1 MSLDHYRRESTKIIQ
16 MFKEGLPGG
25 EIERASI
32 DEAFI
37 DFTRPVREELLKRY
51 PYLAHVPHDAP
62 DGKDSP
68 LPPPPPIVWNEKSV
82 VIPIKPP
89 PPGQPKEQGNAG
101 GGAQVDEG
109 QEDVDVEKAEEVEA
123 EDDEE
128 EGVEADDDACTW
140 HDVALSI
147 AAELMAQIRHN
158 IHMKLGYT
166 TSAVRPSPYTRMSLI
181 SNEWMARVL
190 QETNS
195 WRRYI
200 W

>member
-1 MSLDHYRRESTKIIQ
+1 MSLDHYRRESAKIIQ

-51 PYLAHVPHDAP
+51 PYLAQVPHDAP
-62 DGKDSP
+62 DGKDSS

-89 PPGQPKEQGNAG
+89 LPDKPKE
-101 GGAQVDEG
+101 D
-109 QEDVDVEKAEEVEA
+109 DEKAEAQPEQVQTMGQEEKVEEPEEA
-123 EDDEE
+123 GE
-128 EGVEADDDACTW
+128 EGVEADDDTCTW

-147 AAELMAQIRHN
+147 AAELMAKIRHD

-166 TSAVRPSPYTRMSLI
+166 TSAVRPFHTMSDLPASGNSYLFVI
-181 SNEWMARVL
+181 RVL
-190 QETNS
+190 RETS
-195 WRRYI
+195 S
-200 W
+200 

>member
-1 MSLDHYRRESTKIIQ
+1 

-51 PYLAHVPHDAP
+51 PYLARVPHDAP

-89 PPGQPKEQGNAG
+89 PPEKPKEESDAEGNPPVG
-101 GGAQVDEG
+101 DG

-123 EDDEE
+123 DEDEE
-128 EGVEADDDACTW
+128 EGVEVDDDACTW

-147 AAELMAQIRHN
+147 AAELMAQIRHD

-166 TSAVRPSPYTRMSLI
+166 TSAVRLSVTSYSVVTCLI
-181 SNEWMARVL
+181 LVDV
-190 QETNS
+190 
-195 WRRYI
+195 
-200 W
+200 